1 MKGLGA
7 MTRGETLYQLQD
19 MDLELDQ
26 GRHREAE
33 IQADLGETE
42 ELRQARRARDE
53 VQETYK
59 EWALKMRH
67 LELDI
72 GSLDSEIVSNERRLY
87 SGSVTN
93 PKELADL
100 QENVAS
106 LKRRREALEDDMLEA
121 MIHSEEAETILR
133 ECIATLEDV
142 EAQWQDDQ
150 EGLKDELGRLGAR
163 LVQLQSDRDQLR
175 SSINSEY
182 LAIYD
187 NIQTR
192 YGIVAVATLRDG
204 VCSFCAVAPSSTKL
218 KAIKSG
224 KKLLQCG
231 NCKRILLDL

>member
-1 MKGLGA
+1 
-7 MTRGETLYQLQD
+7 MTHGETLYQLQD
-19 MDLELDQ
+19 IDLELDQ
-26 GRHREAE
+26 GRRRVAE
-33 IQADLGETE
+33 IRADLGETE
-42 ELRQARRARDE
+42 ALRQARREQAE

-72 GSLDSEIVSNERRLY
+72 GGLDSEIVSNERRLY

-142 EAQWQDDQ
+142 EAQWQEDQ
-150 EGLKDELGRLGAR
+150 DELKDELGRLEAR
-163 LVQLQSDRDQLR
+163 LVQLEGDRDQLR
-175 SSINSEY
+175 SDISSEY
-182 LAIYD
+182 LAVYD

-192 YGIVAVATLRDG
+192 YGIVAVATMRDG
-204 VCSFCAVAPSSTKL
+204 VCSFCAVAPSSIKL

-224 KKLLQCG
+224 KELLQCG